1 MRPYLLW
8 IKRGRK
14 PRTNNNAVI
23 PVGAILILLALAIIA
38 ISIRFIL
45 PPFTYRSLGALAPA
59 PHKYV
64 GDAHE

>member
-1 MRPYLLW
+1 MEIGRPEL
-8 IKRGRK
+8 IRIESGRK
-14 PRTNNNAVI
+14 PRAIV
-23 PVGAILILLALAIIA
+23 PVGIIFLLLALTIII

-45 PPFTYRSLGALAPA
+45 PPFIYRSLGALAPA